1 VATATANAANANPG
15 FRDNDLIILASFHG
29 LFARSIHRIDRVF
42 SLVIR
47 HTRACVT
54 SRTLQYIAV
63 HKCDKLRVH
72 QQKNYQLKQWLVISR
87 ADEISTKSP
96 KLVKLR

>member
-1 VATATANAANANPG
+1 MVYLLDPPIGVVRA
-15 FRDNDLIILASFHG
+15 
-29 LFARSIHRIDRVF
+29 F

-47 HTRACVT
+47 HTRARVT

-63 HKCDKLRVH
+63 HKCDKLRAH
-72 QQKNYQLKQWLVISR
+72 QQKNNQLKQWLVIFH
-87 ADEISTKSP
+87 AGEISTKSP

>member
-1 VATATANAANANPG
+1 MVYLLDPAIG
-15 FRDNDLIILASFHG
+15 MDLA
-29 LFARSIHRIDRVF
+29 F

-63 HKCDKLRVH
+63 HKCDKLRTH
-72 QQKNYQLKQWLVISR
+72 QQKNYELKQLLVIFQ

-96 KLVKLR
+96 KLVKLC